1 MNILIFDAT
10 PHWSGGANRIL
21 LYSKELKKRGHNVT
35 VCCLPESGLSSRLPD
50 ENIAVSTINPKSD
63 LNLFLIPKL
72 IQLII
77 KNKIDVIDICS
88 PKFYWVASLAGRIT
102 KRTVIL
108 TRNVPYR
115 KKGIKKYI
123 NRVLYSALV
132 DSIIAISDKIKR
144 ELRVDFNIP
153 DDKITVIYDGIDL
166 LLFSK
171 QKQNNNRINP
181 EQYVAAVISRLD
193 GNKGLECFINAIP
206 HIIQKINSVLFFIV
220 GTGCIEQKLKDLT
233 KKLNLSEK
241 VIFTGFRNDIPA
253 ILAGVDITIMP
264 SPEEGMSMSA
274 LESMAFGKPVVATS
288 GSGLADIIVNN
299 RSGMIV
305 TPDNSRELADGVVTL
320 LQSDYK
326 QAGKEAR
333 KIIEERFALQ
343 TVVSQYEL
351 LLETLITSIKSH
363 PGT

>member
-21 LYSKELKKRGHNVT
+21 LYSKELKKRGHRVT
-35 VCCLPESGLSSRLPD
+35 VCCLPESGLSSRLPE
-50 ENIAVSTINPKSD
+50 ENIPFCIINPKSD
-63 LNLFLIPKL
+63 INLLIIPKL

-77 KNKIDVIDICS
+77 KNKIDIIDICS
-88 PKFYWVASLAGRIT
+88 PNFYWIASLAGRIT

-132 DSIIAISDKIKR
+132 DRIIAISDKIKR
-144 ELRVDFNIP
+144 ELREDFNIP
-153 DDKITVIYDGIDL
+153 DDKITVIYDGIDT
-166 LLFSK
+166 LLFSM
-171 QKQNNNRINP
+171 QKQNNNLVNP
-181 EQYVAAVISRLD
+181 EQYAAAVISRLD
-193 GNKGLECFINAIP
+193 DNKGLECFINAIP
-206 HIIQKINSVLFFIV
+206 YIIQKINSILFFIV
-220 GTGCIEQKLKDLT
+220 GTGCIEQQLKNLT
-233 KKLNLSEK
+233 TKLNLSEK
-241 VIFTGFRNDIPA
+241 VIFTGFMNDIPA

-274 LESMAFGKPVVATS
+274 LESMASGKPVVATS

-305 TPDNSRELADGVVTL
+305 KPNNSQELADGVVTL

-326 QAGKEAR
+326 QAGREAR
-333 KIIEERFALQ
+333 TIIEEQFALQ
-343 TVVSQYEL
+343 TVVTQYEL
-351 LLETLITSIKSH
+351 LLEKSTQYIKSH